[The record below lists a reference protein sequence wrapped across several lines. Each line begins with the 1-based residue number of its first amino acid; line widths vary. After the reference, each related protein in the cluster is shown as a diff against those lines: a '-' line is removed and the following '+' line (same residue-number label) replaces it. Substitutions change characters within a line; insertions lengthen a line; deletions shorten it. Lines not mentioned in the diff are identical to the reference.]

1 MGMTTTRLL
10 LLLLTT
16 KKGNDDDEINVK
28 VGTNDDSN
36 QSTMTVETPHT
47 TTHAS
52 EPVRATTHC
61 PSTTPII
68 DPNVGTK
75 KDRSGAPLGD
85 LRASD
90 DGTVGEDGRCL
101 DNESPD
107 GVPVRNALCCVAG
120 VVFRS
125 TGIL

>member
-16 KKGNDDDEINVK
+16 KKGDDDDEINVN

-36 QSTMTVETPHT
+36 HSTMTAETPHP

-52 EPVRATTHC
+52 EPVRATTHH

-68 DPNVGTK
+68 DSNVGTE
-75 KDRSGAPLGD
+75 KDRSSVPLGD

-90 DGTVGEDGRCL
+90 DGIVGEDGRCL